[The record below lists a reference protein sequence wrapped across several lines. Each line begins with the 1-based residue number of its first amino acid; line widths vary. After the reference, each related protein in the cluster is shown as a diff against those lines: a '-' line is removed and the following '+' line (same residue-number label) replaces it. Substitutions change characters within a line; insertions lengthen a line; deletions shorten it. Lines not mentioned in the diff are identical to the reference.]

1 MKLINEHQQAQG
13 DLAPSDLHRNAD
25 VAVPK
30 CVYVRYPLM
39 SPHTNNSS
47 NWDPGTPPT
56 RSGRT
61 FARWHPPRSKGL
73 TGQQKDLSRGPSLFP
88 GCVRRSSL
96 GVTALL
102 VGLAL
107 WHIRGLRKSNTFIV
121 SNLMLRDWGI
131 QADAKSRA
139 LRKLER
145 AGLITVERQGKRSPQ
160 VTLRVPDFPSPAT
173 THWFS

>member
-1 MKLINEHQQAQG
+1 MRIRQVSSMSPNNIDSWNPNRLR
-13 DLAPSDLHRNAD
+13 LAPEP
-25 VAVPK
+25 V
-30 CVYVRYPLM
+30 
-39 SPHTNNSS
+39 
-47 NWDPGTPPT
+47 T
-56 RSGRT
+56 RSRGVERRRRRGSPVQGK
-61 FARWHPPRSKGL
+61 FIAGPVNVVWLLEARR
-73 TGQQKDLSRGPSLFP
+73 
-88 GCVRRSSL
+88 L

-107 WHIRGLRKSNTFIV
+107 WHIKGLRKTDTFIV

-160 VTLRVPDFPSPAT
+160 VTLL
-173 THWFS
+173 

>member
-1 MKLINEHQQAQG
+1 
-13 DLAPSDLHRNAD
+13 
-25 VAVPK
+25 
-30 CVYVRYPLM
+30 M
-39 SPHTNNSS
+39 SPLTNNSS
-47 NWDPGTPPT
+47 NWDPRSLRLDQVARSQRGTRHGRRVSPVT
-56 RSGRT
+56 RK
-61 FARWHPPRSKGL
+61 FIA
-73 TGQQKDLSRGPSLFP
+73 GPIPVSWM
-88 GCVRRSSL
+88 CQAKRL

-139 LRKLER
+139 LRKLQR

-160 VTLRVPDFPSPAT
+160 VTFLVKDFDC
-173 THWFS
+173 